1 MKQQLNIVV
10 NGEPYDFFI
19 EPKTLLVQVI
29 REMIGIKGT
38 HQACDSS
45 SCAAC
50 TVIVDGMA
58 VKSCSILAL
67 QVSGKNVTTIEGLAE
82 GSTLHP
88 IQQAFIDNWA
98 FQCGFC
104 TSGQIMATKAF
115 LDENPDPTREEI
127 QAQLDGHLCR
137 CTGYN
142 MINEAVRD
150 AAKRLQAKRNLEL
163 QLDEAKKL
171 PTRKSIE
178 SQKWMQ
184 SAKSGKGAK

>member
-10 NGEPYDFFI
+10 NGEPYDLFI

-29 REMIGIKGT
+29 REHLGLKGT

-50 TVIVDGMA
+50 TVIIDGMA

-67 QVSGKNVTTIEGLAE
+67 QVNGKAVTTIEGLAQ
-82 GSTLHP
+82 GTKLHP
-88 IQQAFIDNWA
+88 VQQAFIDNWA

-104 TSGQIMATKAF
+104 TSGQIMAAKAL
-115 LDENPDPTREEI
+115 LDENANPTREEI
-127 QAQLDGHLCR
+127 QAQMDGHLCR

-150 AAKRLQAKRNLEL
+150 AAKRIQ
-163 QLDEAKKL
+163 
-171 PTRKSIE
+171 
-178 SQKWMQ
+178 SQKSAQ
-184 SAKSGKGAK
+184 SQKGAA

>member
-10 NGEPYDFFI
+10 NGESHELFI

-29 REMIGIKGT
+29 REHLGLKGT

-50 TVIVDGMA
+50 TVIVEGKA

-67 QVSGKNVTTIEGLAE
+67 QVNGKAVTTVEGLAQDT
-82 GSTLHP
+82 TLHP
-88 IQQAFIDNWA
+88 VQQAFIDNWA

-104 TSGQIMATKAF
+104 TSGQIMAAKAL
-115 LDENPDPTREEI
+115 LDENPDPTREQI
-127 QAQLDGHLCR
+127 QEQMDGHICR

-142 MINEAVRD
+142 MIIEAIQD
-150 AAKRLQAKRNLEL
+150 AAKRLQAQKDLESKR
-163 QLDEAKKL
+163 EAAMRL
-171 PTRKSIE
+171 PGQATSQ
-178 SQKWMQ
+178 SQKWVQ
-184 SAKSGKGAK
+184 TAKPGKGA

>member
-1 MKQQLNIVV
+1 MKRQLSVVV
-10 NGEPYDFFI
+10 NGEPRDLYI

-29 REMIGIKGT
+29 REHLGLKGT

-50 TVIVDGMA
+50 TVIVDGKA

-67 QVSGKNVTTIEGLAE
+67 QVNGKEVTTIEGLAE
-82 GSTLHP
+82 ESKLHP

-98 FQCGFC
+98 FQCGYC
-104 TSGQIMATKAF
+104 TSGQIMSAKAL

-127 QAQLDGHLCR
+127 QTAMDGHLCR
-137 CTGYN
+137 CSGYN

-150 AAKRLQAKRNLEL
+150 AAKRLQA
-163 QLDEAKKL
+163 
-171 PTRKSIE
+171 RK
-178 SQKWMQ
+178 
-184 SAKSGKGAK
+184 AGKVA

>member
-1 MKQQLNIVV
+1 MKQQLSIVV
-10 NGEPYDFFI
+10 NGESYDLFI

-29 REMIGIKGT
+29 RDMLGLKGT

-50 TVIVDGMA
+50 TVLVDGKA

-67 QVSGKNVTTIEGLAE
+67 QVNGKEVTTIEGLAE
-82 GSTLHP
+82 GTKLHP

-104 TSGQIMATKAF
+104 TSGQIMAAKAL
-115 LDENPDPTREEI
+115 LDENPDPTRAQI
-127 QAQLDGHLCR
+127 QEQMDGHICR

-142 MINEAVRD
+142 MIIEAIQD
-150 AAKRLQAKRNLEL
+150 AAKRLQAQKHLESQREAAMRLPGQATL
-163 QLDEAKKL
+163 Q
-171 PTRKSIE
+171 
-178 SQKWMQ
+178 SQKWVQ
-184 SAKSGKGAK
+184 TAKPGKGA

>member
-50 TVIVDGMA
+50 TVIIDGMA

-67 QVSGKNVTTIEGLAE
+67 QANGKNVTTIEGLAE
-82 GSTLHP
+82 GAKLHP

-98 FQCGFC
+98 FQCGYC
-104 TSGQIMATKAF
+104 TSGQIMAAKAF

-127 QAQLDGHLCR
+127 QSQMDGHICR

-142 MINEAVRD
+142 MIIEAIQD
-150 AAKRLQAKRNLEL
+150 SAKRLQAKKEAIQDSSKLV
-163 QLDEAKKL
+163 QAKKHL
-171 PTRKSIE
+171 E

-184 SAKSGKGAK
+184 TAKSGKGAK

>member
-1 MKQQLNIVV
+1 MKRELNIVV
-10 NGEPYDFFI
+10 NGEPYNLFI

-29 REMIGIKGT
+29 REHLGLKGT

-50 TVIVDGMA
+50 TVVLDGKA
-58 VKSCSILAL
+58 VKSCSVLAM
-67 QVSGKNVTTIEGLAE
+67 QANGKEVLTVEGLAD
-82 GSTLHP
+82 GKTLHP
-88 IQQAFIDNWA
+88 IQQAYIDNWA

-115 LDENPDPTREEI
+115 LDENPDPTRAEI
-127 QAQLDGHLCR
+127 QAALDGHICR

-150 AAKRLQAKRNLEL
+150 AAKRIQAK
-163 QLDEAKKL
+163 
-171 PTRKSIE
+171 KSLE
-178 SQKWMQ
+178 SQKWLQ
-184 SAKSGKGAK
+184 TAKSGKGAK

>member
-10 NGEPYDFFI
+10 NGESYELFI

-29 REMIGIKGT
+29 REHLGLKGT

-50 TVIVDGMA
+50 TVIVEGKA
-58 VKSCSILAL
+58 VKSCSILAM
-67 QVSGKNVTTIEGLAE
+67 QVNGKEVLTVEGLAD
-82 GSTLHP
+82 GNNLHP

-104 TSGQIMATKAF
+104 TSGQIMAAKAL
-115 LDENPDPTREEI
+115 LDENPDPTREQI
-127 QAQLDGHLCR
+127 QEQMDGHICR

-142 MINEAVRD
+142 MIIEAIQDASKRLEVQKNLQLQRD
-150 AAKRLQAKRNLEL
+150 AAMR
-163 QLDEAKKL
+163 L
-171 PTRKSIE
+171 PTHGTLQ
-178 SQKWMQ
+178 SQKWVQ
-184 SAKSGKGAK
+184 SAKSGKGA

>member
-1 MKQQLNIVV
+1 MKQELNIVV
-10 NGEPYDFFI
+10 NGESHNFFI

-29 REMIGIKGT
+29 RDMLGLKGT

-50 TVIVDGMA
+50 TVILDGKA

-67 QVSGKNVTTIEGLAE
+67 QANGKEILTVEGLAD
-82 GSTLHP
+82 GANLHP

-104 TSGQIMATKAF
+104 TSGQIMAAKAL

-127 QAQLDGHLCR
+127 QMAMDGHLCHKR
-137 CTGYN
+137 TRSRERQGGWHNERIFHNRQTDTKCGRTGQGH
-142 MINEAVRD
+142 R
-150 AAKRLQAKRNLEL
+150 
-163 QLDEAKKL
+163 
-171 PTRKSIE
+171 
-178 SQKWMQ
+178 
-184 SAKSGKGAK
+184 